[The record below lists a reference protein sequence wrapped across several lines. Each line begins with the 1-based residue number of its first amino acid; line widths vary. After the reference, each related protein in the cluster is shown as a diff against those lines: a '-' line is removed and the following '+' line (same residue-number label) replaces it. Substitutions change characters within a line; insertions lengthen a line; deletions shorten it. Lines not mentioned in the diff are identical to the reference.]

1 MVIDGKIAR
10 LKPVEVSDALFISKI
25 RNNPAINSYLSSQK
39 EISLA
44 EQSNWI
50 MKNSEF
56 KSHYFII
63 SNKKTNVK
71 VGTISIY
78 NIDEIKGKAEFGR
91 YICLNPIMAIE
102 AVLMLIRF
110 GFQKLELNEIYCRT
124 DIRNIKAW
132 NQHYN
137 FGFEDAGFEKVA
149 KNNTTL
155 KIQTLKKN
163 NFMRFDYS
171 KLDYTISKF

>member
-1 MVIDGKIAR
+1 MVINGKIAR
-10 LKPVEVSDALFISKI
+10 LKSVQVSDALFISKI

-39 EISLA
+39 EISLTA
-44 EQSNWI
+44 QSDWI
-50 MKNSEF
+50 IKNLEVNNY
-56 KSHYFII
+56 YFII
-63 SNKKTNVK
+63 SNKKTNEK

-110 GFQKLELNEIYCRT
+110 GFQELELNEIYCRT
-124 DIRNIKAW
+124 DMRNLKVW

-137 FGFEDAGFEKVA
+137 FGFKDAGFV
-149 KNNTTL
+149 
-155 KIQTLKKN
+155 
-163 NFMRFDYS
+163 
-171 KLDYTISKF
+171 